1 MTAEEKENLLLVAG
15 IPLDNAAA
23 ILAKLGSKDRDIAE
37 LKSRC
42 FTLERFRIE
51 DAASAINE
59 ANQLRETIKELK
71 AEIERLKGEAESRAK
86 DAFSKACQFYE
97 NYVPED
103 YLPVNRP
110 IL

>member
-23 ILAKLGSKDRDIAE
+23 ILAKLEKGKALLNELVSDHNKEVAE

-71 AEIERLKGEAESRAK
+71 SEIERLKKVILENSGQ
-86 DAFSKACQFYE
+86 FSSKE
-97 NYVPED
+97 INK
-103 YLPVNRP
+103 
-110 IL
+110 ILTK

>member
-23 ILAKLGSKDRDIAE
+23 ILAKLEKGKALLNE
-37 LKSRC
+37 LVSDHNK
-42 FTLERFRIE
+42 EV
-51 DAASAINE
+51 A
-59 ANQLRETIKELK
+59 ELK

-97 NYVPED
+97 NYVPKD